1 MTKNLTVFTTT
12 FNRAYSLPDLYHS
25 LCRQTSKDFLWLII
39 DDGSTDETR
48 NIVQQWITEAV
59 IDIEYLFK
67 KNGGMH
73 TGHNLAYDNIKTE
86 LNVCVDSDDQLTDNA
101 VELINSFWEKNK
113 KNRYAGILGLDI
125 YKDGRLVSS
134 KKFPENVKAGKYSE
148 LKGKYNLVGDI
159 KFVYRTSV
167 IKKFMPYPAFAGEN
181 FTPLGYKY
189 LLVDYD
195 YDMLFLN
202 EPLCIVDYRQDG
214 NSHNLIKQYFKNPK
228 GFLEERK
235 IRMTKSYTFKERFTN
250 AIHFNA
256 SQIILKRYSFITEST
271 NKVMTLIALPFG
283 VLYYFYLKY
292 KLKYDRTRKFQQ
304 VQ

>member
-59 IDIEYLFK
+59 IDIEYWFK

-86 LNVCVDSDDQLTDNA
+86 LNVCIDSDDQMTDNA
-101 VELINSFWEKNK
+101 VELINRFWSANKNDQ
-113 KNRYAGILGLDI
+113 YAGILGLDI
-125 YKDGRLVSS
+125 YKNGQIVSS
-134 KKFPENVKAGKYSE
+134 RKFPENVKVGKYSE
-148 LKGKYNLVGDI
+148 LRGRYGMVGDI
-159 KFVYRTSV
+159 KFVYRTEV
-167 IKKFMPYPAFAGEN
+167 IRAYMPYPVFEGEI

-189 LLVDYD
+189 LLVDDD

-202 EPLCIVDYRQDG
+202 EPLCVVDYRPDG
-214 NSHNLIKQYFKNPK
+214 NSHNLIKQYFRNPQ

-235 IRMTKSYTFKERFTN
+235 VRMEKSFSFRERFENTV
-250 AIHFNA
+250 HFIA
-256 SQIILKRYSFITEST
+256 SQLILKKFKFWSEST
-271 NKVMTLIALPFG
+271 NKLLTIFSLPFG
-283 VLYYFYLKY
+283 FIYFLFLNY

-304 VQ
+304 V